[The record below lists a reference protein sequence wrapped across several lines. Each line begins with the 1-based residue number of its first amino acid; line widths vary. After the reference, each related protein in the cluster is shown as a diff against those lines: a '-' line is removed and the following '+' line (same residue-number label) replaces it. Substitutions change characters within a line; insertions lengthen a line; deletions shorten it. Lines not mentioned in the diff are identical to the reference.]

1 LLQVLQVLPELLRLI
16 LISLLH
22 LAILNQPQPEHIQLL
37 ILLINPLLLQFLLD
51 PKVLLRGLKHFNLV
65 L

>member
-51 PKVLLRGLKHFNLV
+51 P
-65 L
+65 